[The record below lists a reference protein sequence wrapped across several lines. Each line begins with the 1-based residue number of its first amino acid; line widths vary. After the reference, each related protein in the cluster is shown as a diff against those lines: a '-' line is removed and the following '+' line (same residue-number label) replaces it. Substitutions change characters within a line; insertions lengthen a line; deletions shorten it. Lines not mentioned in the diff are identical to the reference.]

1 MGERFYID
9 PSQRGLAMMLSPWEV
24 EVLNY
29 VLKAAPPDGGKE
41 LTTRAIFLEVDK
53 IMKAKGGP
61 SISRAS
67 VINFLKRLK
76 DIGALQSKEE
86 TCKGGTRDIYTARL
100 NEAGFRR
107 LLIRI
112 TMRAFK
118 ESWPNEYNQFIE
130 NQSPTV

>member
-1 MGERFYID
+1 
-9 PSQRGLAMMLSPWEV
+9 MMLSPWEV